1 MFSCEHCSFTT
12 KYKNSLKKHLEKKN
26 KCYQIDDDTPN
37 QTSGETV
44 NEIVNNNTNIL
55 EPRGGR
61 MKSDENESQ
70 SDQRNDNPN
79 NKLVIMDNEQH
90 DHLLK
95 TIIEV
100 YDKNF
105 EDNIS
110 KLNLSPDDKIKA
122 NLQVINTIS
131 KNAYIYIVLRDSLS
145 GLLPKE
151 PEE

>member
-1 MFSCEHCSFTT
+1 MFSCDHCSFTT
-12 KYKNSLKKHLEKKN
+12 KYKNSLKKHLKKKK
-26 KCYQIDDDTPN
+26 KCYQVDNDN
-37 QTSGETV
+37 QNQGETV
-44 NEIVNNNTNIL
+44 NEIVNNNTTVL

-61 MKSDENESQ
+61 MKSDEDESQ
-70 SDQRNDNPN
+70 SDQRNDN
-79 NKLVIMDNEQH
+79 KLVIMNNEQH

-145 GLLPKE
+145 GLLLKE